1 MCHSR
6 ISEFAGSSHE
16 GHYPGRFGSVP
27 VLRVAYG
34 SLIRSSYQLSQSRLQ
49 TTVYLVNEKPQ
60 PEDQPGL
67 SLPRQHPRERTRRN
81 THGRL
86 IQSECSAGVNAQN
99 GLPLRRARQ
108 CAKASMPITIRM
120 VPKCSSVNPARSS
133 PTIGARQAT
142 KKSTIE
148 IRSSRFPPKSGL

>member
-1 MCHSR
+1 MRARPPNFVARRAPGLPAPCC
-6 ISEFAGSSHE
+6 SS
-16 GHYPGRFGSVP
+16 GR
-27 VLRVAYG
+27 R
-34 SLIRSSYQLSQSRLQ
+34 
-49 TTVYLVNEKPQ
+49 NEKPQ

-67 SLPRQHPRERTRRN
+67 SLPRQHPRERTGRN

-133 PTIGARQAT
+133 LTIGARQAT

-148 IRSSRFPPKSGL
+148 IRSSRFPPACSTGQCNTACSLSAGVWKPKVFRGR